1 MQTHANMQT
10 RAKRYQVHPR
20 PQVPQQTQGRKPRP
34 EIHLQTQA
42 RQTPQTIPVTLTV
55 DSQQEVPVM
64 LLRPTSVAPI
74 ITGSWGVGEQVA
86 IDQLLALPSSI
97 PGATRSLILHNIA
110 NCKPTPALSRE
121 PLNIDL
127 LNGLIP
133 AEIINDIK
141 GVVEE
146 SVQQCKN
153 FPRNRELQA
162 FRVNLSQGLR
172 NFLRLLYNFY
182 ANPKDPA
189 TLSNLA
195 PIQAILGPANIF
207 ALEVCSLLRNGFR
220 QKHLNFDPVP
230 VFRRDLTQIPAIHY
244 ERILGIMR
252 KLTQP
257 VTNKYSFIFL
267 EVTEARSLERY
278 FTSREQSL
286 ALRYFLSQEMTL
298 PNFCCGVETV
308 YLIPD
313 FLKFQ
318 DGQPTRSQGYKF
330 KDNQFIPYIF

>member
-1 MQTHANMQT
+1 METH
-10 RAKRYQVHPR
+10 AKRYQMHPR
-20 PQVPQQTQGRKPRP
+20 PQVPRQTQGRKPRP

-42 RQTPQTIPVTLTV
+42 RPTPQTIPVTVTAV
-55 DSQQEVPVM
+55 SQQKDIPIM
-64 LLRPTSVAPI
+64 SLRPTSAAPVI
-74 ITGSWGVGEQVA
+74 VNSAAGSWGVREQTA
-86 IDQLLALPSSI
+86 IDQLLAQPSSI
-97 PGATRSLILHNIA
+97 PGATRSLILHNIV

-121 PLNIDL
+121 TLNIDL
-127 LNGLIP
+127 LKGLIP
-133 AEIINDIK
+133 AEIIDDIK
-141 GVVEE
+141 GVLEE

-162 FRVNLSQGLR
+162 FRANLSQGFK

-182 ANPKDPA
+182 ANPTDPA

-207 ALEVCSLLRNGFR
+207 AMEFCSLLRNGFR

-230 VFRRDLTQIPAIHY
+230 VFRSDLTQIPAIHY

-257 VTNKYSFIFL
+257 VTSKYSFIFL
-267 EVTEARSLERY
+267 EANEARSLERY

-286 ALRYFLSQEMTL
+286 ALRYFLSQEMIL
-298 PNFCCGVETV
+298 SNFCCGVETV